1 MTVNADNPAF
11 EGAAPDPADDEL
23 STTAPNPPD
32 DELSTTAP
40 NPPEDTWK
48 MPEPVFRKTSGRL
61 PQGFGKELENV
72 TKERAAKIT
81 GGDPSPPPISAAT
94 PSEIKPKNP
103 TLKLVLV
110 ILGIAGMIGFIVVFL
125 TVVYFLFLR

>member
-23 STTAPNPPD
+23 STTAPNPRV
-32 DELSTTAP
+32 DE
-40 NPPEDTWK
+40 TWQ

-61 PQGFGKELENV
+61 PQGFEKDLENV

-81 GGDPSPPPISAAT
+81 AVEPSPPPPSAHSG
-94 PSEIKPKNP
+94 PKPENP

-110 ILGIAGMIGFIVVFL
+110 ILGIAGMIGFIAVFL
-125 TVVYFLFLR
+125 TVVYFFFIRSNGGE

>member
-11 EGAAPDPADDEL
+11 EEAAPDP
-23 STTAPNPPD
+23 SD

-40 NPPEDTWK
+40 NPPEDKWK

-61 PQGFGKELENV
+61 PQGFAEELE
-72 TKERAAKIT
+72 TLTRERAAKIT
-81 GGDPSPPPISAAT
+81 GAEPNFPPTPAAI
-94 PSEIKPKNP
+94 PSETKPNNP

-110 ILGIAGMIGFIVVFL
+110 ILGIAGMIGFIAVFL
-125 TVVYFLFLR
+125 TVVYFLFIRSNGGE